1 MTGWRSINGYYATG
15 FCLQP
20 RRDSDLSAELSCCD
34 MPYLN
39 ISYLEVTSGVVRP
52 PDYTFKILSL
62 RDSVRSH
69 VFKQMGDRCSTFFWH
84 DKWWDKGPL
93 CNLTVMRNI
102 MVDDIVSK
110 AKVAFMM
117 GRHGWNWPTNI
128 PKVDNM
134 PCSVLDDSK
143 KDVTLWITN
152 EGRMVKYST
161 RRVWFDLS
169 EKEDEVIW
177 KGLVWYTHCIPKHAF
192 ILWLAINGRLA
203 TQDRV
208 SKWYL
213 ERIMSCALCKKCL
226 DSHRHL
232 FFECNYTEKI
242 WEVLKVKMGQN
253 SLSHDWEEIV
263 LTLCSLPCNKNIL
276 SITRRLVF
284 RACVYYIWQEINIRL
299 FSDEARDWK
308 TLVNVIINEIR
319 LKLSSLTVK
328 ESYQTSLIAERWK
341 VQMNMK
347 KDDETI
353 IEEIC
358 CIPKDSLGSSFVL
371 VSFKRKFPALVY
383 EVFYVGLWRLLGEM
397 PALMMPF
404 LLPISS
410 FCEDVA
416 AVSEASLTRNVA
428 LCNKAHLNCEFSSF
442 PDDALMN
449 EFSHMDA

>member
-1 MTGWRSINGYYATG
+1 MVGQR
-15 FCLQP
+15 
-20 RRDSDLSAELSCCD
+20 
-34 MPYLN
+34 
-39 ISYLEVTSGVVRP
+39 
-52 PDYTFKILSL
+52 TF
-62 RDSVRSH
+62 
-69 VFKQMGDRCSTFFWH
+69 
-84 DKWWDKGPL
+84 

-102 MVDDIVSK
+102 MVDDTMSK
-110 AKVAFMM
+110 AKVASMM

-134 PCSVLDDSK
+134 PCPVLDDSK

-161 RRVWFDLS
+161 RRVWFDLN
-169 EKEDEVIW
+169 EKEDE
-177 KGLVWYTHCIPKHAF
+177 
-192 ILWLAINGRLA
+192 
-203 TQDRV
+203 
-208 SKWYL
+208 
-213 ERIMSCALCKKCL
+213 
-226 DSHRHL
+226 
-232 FFECNYTEKI
+232 I

-263 LTLCSLPCNKNIL
+263 LTLSSLPCNKNIL

-284 RACVYYIWQEINIRL
+284 GACVYHIWQERNIRL

-308 TLVNVIINEIR
+308 KLVNAIINEIR

-371 VSFKRKFPALVY
+371 VCFIRKFPALVY
-383 EVFYVGLWRLLGEM
+383 EVFYVGLWRLLGGM
-397 PALMMPF
+397 PAMMMPF
-404 LLPISS
+404 LLPILS
-410 FCEDVA
+410 FCEGCCSKVWKLGSSLGN
-416 AVSEASLTRNVA
+416 VVMVGSIHECLLHSSEASLTGNVA
-428 LCNKAHLNCEFSSF
+428 LCNKVHWNYEFSSF
-442 PDDALMN
+442 LDDALIHNVGNGTCEGKKGARLGDTIVASLKEAQPGRKVKKGQVVYGVVVRAAMHGSKVKFEDN
-449 EFSHMDA
+449 AVVLFNKQGEPIGTRVFGPVPHELRKKKHVKILSLAQHIA